1 MSELRT
7 NRIIPRDGLP
17 SGSSGG
23 IIQVKSVTKTDTFS
37 KASGG
42 GTSFVDVTG
51 LSVSIT
57 PTRSDS
63 KILVCYD
70 MGWGSDSGH
79 CSCRMMR
86 DSTPIKIGD
95 AVGNRTRVTGQMH
108 FDASATNDKYDI
120 EQVSGTFLDSPATTS
135 SVTYKMQ
142 VGTPYNSNYTIF
154 VNYHFEDS
162 DASWAGRAASSITV
176 MEVSA

>member
-23 IIQVKSVTKTDTFS
+23 IIQVKSVTKTDTFT
-37 KASGG
+37 KPTNTTA
-42 GTSFVDVTG
+42 FVDITG

-63 KILVCYD
+63 KILVMYD
-70 MGWGSDSGH
+70 LCWGIYDGH
-79 CSCRMMR
+79 ASMRLMR

-95 AVGNRTRVTGQMH
+95 ASGNRTQATGHWHQGGSNSG
-108 FDASATNDKYDI
+108 DIYDI
-120 EQVSGTFLDSPATTS
+120 VQHSGTFLDSPSTTS
-135 SVTYKMQ
+135 SVTYKIQ
-142 VGTPYNSNYTIF
+142 IGNPHSSSYTFF
-154 VNYHFEDS
+154 VNRSGADNDQAWEARTCS
-162 DASWAGRAASSITV
+162 TITV
-176 MEVSA
+176 MEVSG

>member
-7 NRIIPRDGLP
+7 NRIVPRDGLV
-17 SGSSGG
+17 SGTGIGGG
-23 IIQVKSVTKTDTFS
+23 IIQVKSVTKTDTFT

-57 PTRSDS
+57 PKRSDS
-63 KILVCYD
+63 KILVIYD
-70 MGWGSDSGH
+70 MQWASINGH
-79 CSCRMMR
+79 CSCRLMR

-95 AVGNRTRVTGQMH
+95 ASSNKTQVTGQIH
-108 FDASATNDKYDI
+108 HTTNEQYDLHT
-120 EQVSGTFLDSPATTS
+120 VSGTHMDSPATTS

-142 VGTPYNSNYTIF
+142 VGTPYSSSYELK
-154 VNYHFEDS
+154 VNYHEEDS
-162 DASWAGRAASSITV
+162 SDQSWAGRAASTITV
-176 MEVSA
+176 MEVSG